1 MLYNQKA
8 FCNVLHRFMRAP
20 LNIKAQGLK
29 LMWTQTNKW
38 MLQYGVF
45 PTKKTV
51 IANISSCQ

>member
-29 LMWTQTNKW
+29 LIWKQKNMDAAIWGLSYQ
-38 MLQYGVF
+38 
-45 PTKKTV
+45 KTHKH
-51 IANISSCQ
+51 